1 MDISR
6 RSFVGGA
13 LAFGTWG
20 AAAGTA
26 APHMESRHLGGVGHD
41 TRVPPRLR
49 FGMMSDVH
57 IGGKPD
63 AVETT
68 EKVLRWFASE
78 NVDAVLC
85 AGDVAHSGLIGEL
98 EKFAAAW
105 YKVFPGGRAPDG
117 RKVELMISTG
127 NHDVDAWGGRWK
139 NFTEAE
145 MLAKRFCYKD
155 NPEKTWQR
163 LFGQKWEIIW
173 RREVK
178 GYTFIGSQW
187 SSLKPPIEKYMKE
200 HAQEFASSKPF
211 FYCQHE
217 HPKGTCHGSYSM
229 GDDRG
234 ESVRALSPFPNAVA
248 FSGHSHCAISDE
260 RTVWQGA
267 FTSIGA
273 GCIHE
278 GSGGFGY
285 ANVTAAWHPSYRKK
299 LMTSLAD
306 PHPWGG
312 DAKGGG
318 CELVEVFDDHL
329 VVHRRSVAFGL
340 PLGPAFVVPLPARKD
355 GPLDFARR
363 AAAPVAPQFAPD
375 ATVTATFCPKG
386 HALEGVSF
394 KGKPCIYVSF
404 PRAKTVNGSRVF
416 DYTVEACAAGGK
428 SVTRKIVAPGFAYP
442 EACADL
448 PGECLFTP
456 EELPV
461 GKPVRFTVTPRDCFG
476 RAGRPLIKE
485 VTCS

>member
-13 LAFGTWG
+13 LAAGVWG
-20 AAAGTA
+20 GPQLAAAAAGA
-26 APHMESRHLGGVGHD
+26 INCA
-41 TRVPPRLR
+41 PPRLR

-85 AGDVAHSGLIGEL
+85 AGDVAHSGLISEL
-98 EKFAAAW
+98 EKFAAVW

-139 NFTEAE
+139 NFTEEE

-211 FYCQHE
+211 FYCQHQA
-217 HPKGTCHGSYSM
+217 PRGTCHGSYSAALS
-229 GDDRG
+229 GDDLG
-234 ESVRALSPFPNAVA
+234 ETVRALSPFPNAVA

-299 LMTSLAD
+299 LMASLAD

-318 CELVEVFDDHL
+318 CESPRAPPVGRV
-329 VVHRRSVAFGL
+329 RPS
-340 PLGPAFVVPLPARKD
+340 AR
-355 GPLDFARR
+355 PRVRR
-363 AAAPVAPQFAPD
+363 AAAGAEGRPARFRAPRGGAGRPAVRAGRD
-375 ATVTATFCPKG
+375 GDG
-386 HALEGVSF
+386 HVLPEGTRAGRRVVQ
-394 KGKPCIYVSF
+394 GEAVHLRVLPAREDGGRQ
-404 PRAKTVNGSRVF
+404 PRVRLH
-416 DYTVEACAAGGK
+416 GG
-428 SVTRKIVAPGFAYP
+428 G
-442 EACADL
+442 
-448 PGECLFTP
+448 G
-456 EELPV
+456 
-461 GKPVRFTVTPRDCFG
+461 G
-476 RAGRPLIKE
+476 RAGARPSRGAQDRRARVRVSRSVRRPAGRVPLHARG
-485 VTCS
+485 TAGRQAGPLYRHAARLLRPRGPSARCLNHDRHMRS